1 MSADDE
7 NVAAAAA
14 PAKSSKVLPLILV
27 FNTLLLTGVLVFV
40 MKRPAAQA
48 AGGAG
53 AAKEH
58 AAATE
63 GGHEKA
69 GEHGDKAGAEGAPA
83 GPGPTMRLDAFVVQ
97 VRATE
102 GDRYA
107 HLTLEI
113 ELGSDGDKALFEK
126 RMPRVR
132 DAIIAHVSDR
142 TEDEMR
148 GSEGLGQL
156 KESLLK
162 KLEEIIP
169 GRHAR
174 GVFITEFVIQ

>member
-14 PAKSSKVLPLILV
+14 PAKSNKILPLILV
-27 FNTLLLTGVLVFV
+27 FNTLLLAGVLVFV

-48 AGGAG
+48 AAGGG
-53 AAKEH
+53 KEH
-58 AAATE
+58 AAAA
-63 GGHEKA
+63 GGEHGEKA
-69 GEHGDKAGAEGAPA
+69 GGEHGEKGGEGAAPG

-107 HLTLEI
+107 HLTLEL
-113 ELGSDGDKALFEK
+113 ELASDTAKKMFET

-132 DAIIAHVSDR
+132 DAVISLVSDR

-156 KESLLK
+156 KELLLK
-162 KLEEIIP
+162 KLEEIVP